1 MARIERGALKY
12 CKDCTKMDCAKEDKF
27 RGEEGSVV
35 GEMKHCKGCTK
46 MDCAKED
53 RFREEERSVVGE
65 MARNERAAL
74 VMKNC
79 QDSR

>member
-1 MARIERGALKY
+1 LKHCKDCTKMVCAKEDRFRGQERSVVGEMARIERGALKH
-12 CKDCTKMDCAKEDKF
+12 CKDCTKMDCAKEDRF
-27 RGEEGSVV
+27 RG
-35 GEMKHCKGCTK
+35 
-46 MDCAKED
+46 
-53 RFREEERSVVGE
+53 EERSVVGE